1 VTDAPEMESRLLC
14 PACQVPMRAV
24 ELPGFQADECRLC
37 DGLWL
42 DDQEPERLVCLAS
55 RPEHLL
61 EPLAF
66 DDSQSVV
73 PEGQR
78 TCPRCS
84 RCLALHEHAGVTLEV
99 CPECRGLWLDRWEL
113 RRLLA
118 D

>member
-1 VTDAPEMESRLLC
+1 MVEPSLLC
-14 PACQVPMRAV
+14 PACQVPMRLV

-42 DDQEPERLVCLAS
+42 DDQEPEKLVCLATH
-55 RPEHLL
+55 PQHLL

-66 DDSQSVV
+66 NDSRRIV
-73 PEGQR
+73 PEGHGI
-78 TCPRCS
+78 CPRCS
-84 RCLALHEHAGVTLEV
+84 SRLTLHEHAGATVEV

-113 RRLLA
+113 QKLLA